1 MGEIAEMMLD
11 GTLDST
17 TGEYLGRPC
26 GYPRTMY
33 FKKSYSKEEVIKL
46 IVERT
51 VGCLSSYSKED
62 PISLMEEWIKDCPKS
77 EVIRLR
83 SIPTERRAKIRFT
96 LDNQLYFKQWLR
108 NKFK

>member
-1 MGEIAEMMLD
+1 MGEIADMMID

-33 FKKSYSKEEVIKL
+33 FKNNYSKEEVIKL
-46 IVERT
+46 IIERT
-51 VGCLSSYSKED
+51 VGCLSED

-83 SIPTERRAKIRFT
+83 SIPIKRRDKIRFT

-108 NKFK
+108 NQSLKTY